1 MKTEM
6 IQRKT
11 LPGRYYTDPEN
22 FLREMETFFC
32 GMWVC
37 AGRSEQIAN
46 AGDYFVREVAGESVI
61 ITLTGDSAIRD
72 GDSRGAAAK
81 DGAKRDGN
89 TREAGGAVRA
99 FYNVCRHRGTQLC
112 REAEGKFAG
121 RIQCPY
127 HGWTYELDGKLL
139 GAPHM
144 DDSFRRE
151 DYPLKSVAAEEWA
164 GHIFINLGKR
174 PKPLAKQ
181 LADLPEKFAA
191 WGMQDLRMHKR
202 IVYDVAANWKLIV
215 LNYNECLH
223 CPVLHPALHRIT
235 DYLSG
240 GNDRPQAGY
249 IGGAMEFR
257 GGAQTMST
265 DGERRRA
272 YLPGLNEKQRR
283 QVLYY
288 TVYPNLFLSLHP
300 DYVMA
305 HTLWP
310 QAVDRTQIICEW
322 HFHPAEMAKG
332 DFRADDVVEFW
343 NNTNREDWGI
353 SELAQKGIS
362 SRAYEPGPYS
372 PREGLPQAFDRMILK
387 HERERRRG

>member
-1 MKTEM
+1 MSKTTRSAQTRTGGRAKESK
-6 IQRKT
+6 QAGKRAQQKT
-11 LPGRYYTDPEN
+11 LPQRYYTDAEN
-22 FLREMETFFC
+22 FGREMETFFC

-37 AGRSEQIAN
+37 AGRSEQIAR
-46 AGDYFVREVAGESVI
+46 AGEFFLREVAGESII
-61 ITLTGDSAIRD
+61 ITRD
-72 GDSRGAAAK
+72 
-81 DGAKRDGN
+81 
-89 TREAGGAVRA
+89 EGGAVHA

-112 REAEGKFAG
+112 REAEGKLAG

-127 HGWTYELDGKLL
+127 HGWTYGLNGKLL

-144 DDSFRRE
+144 EDCGFRRE
-151 DYPLKSVAAEEWA
+151 EYPLHAVGAEEWA
-164 GHIFINLGKR
+164 GNIFVN
-174 PKPLAKQ
+174 LAKRREPLLEQ
-181 LADLPEKFAA
+181 LGELPEKFAA

-202 IVYDVAANWKLIV
+202 TVYDVKANWKLIV
-215 LNYNECLH
+215 QNYNECLH
-223 CPVLHPALHRIT
+223 CPLLHPALHRIT

-240 GNDRPQAGY
+240 DNDRPHDGY
-249 IGGAMEFR
+249 IGGSMEFR

-283 QVLYY
+283 EVLYY

-310 QAVDRTQIICEW
+310 QAVDRTQVICEW
-322 HFHPAEMAKG
+322 HFPPAEMAKE

-343 NNTNREDWGI
+343 DQTNREDWGI
-353 SELAQKGIS
+353 SELGQKGIS

-372 PREGLPQAFDRMILK
+372 PREGLPKAFDRMIVG
-387 HERERRRG
+387 REKGSGRR

>member
-1 MKTEM
+1 MSRQKNMQAETGRRAQRSGQVGTRAE
-6 IQRKT
+6 RKT
-11 LPGRYYTDPEN
+11 LPGRYYTDPEG
-22 FLREMETFFC
+22 FRREMETFFFR
-32 GMWVC
+32 MWVC
-37 AGRSEQIAN
+37 AGRSEQIPD

-61 ITLTGDSAIRD
+61 VTRD
-72 GDSRGAAAK
+72 
-81 DGAKRDGN
+81 
-89 TREAGGAVRA
+89 AGGAIHA
-99 FYNVCRHRGTQLC
+99 FHNVCRHRGTQLC

-127 HGWTYELDGKLL
+127 HGWTYGLDGKLL

-144 DDSFRRE
+144 DDCGFRRE
-151 DYPLKSVAAEEWA
+151 DYPLHSVAVEEWA
-164 GHIFINLGKR
+164 GHIFVNLAAR
-174 PKPLAKQ
+174 PEPLAKQ

-191 WGMQDLRMHKR
+191 WGMEDLRMHKR
-202 IVYDVAANWKLIV
+202 IVYDVKANWKLIV

-240 GNDRPQAGY
+240 DNDEPHAGY
-249 IGGAMEFR
+249 IGGSMEFR
-257 GGAQTMST
+257 GGAQTMSV

-272 YLPGLNEKQRR
+272 HLPGLNEKQCG

-310 QAVDRTQIICEW
+310 QAVDLTQIICEW
-322 HFHPAEMAKG
+322 HFHPAEMVKA

-343 NNTNREDWGI
+343 NTTNREDWGI

-372 PREGLPQAFDRMILK
+372 PREGLPHAFDQMILR
-387 HERERRRG
+387 HERENRQK